1 MAKELIFTGRKIGGR
16 EAMSIGMFTSKL
28 LGTHTNTQ
36 PYIYIN
42 PYLARKVFNA
52 AGLVNYSVPA
62 GEARLKALEVAR
74 EINQKVLL

>member
-1 MAKELIFTGRKIGGR
+1 MAERPCQLVC
-16 EAMSIGMFTSKL
+16 L
-28 LGTHTNTQ
+28 LGSCLVHTHKNTQ

-62 GEARLKALEVAR
+62 GEARLKALDVAR